1 MALAGIVL
9 LLLAAAVWWI
19 ARGLQRRTGLPRA
32 RVRLD
37 DAGQARV
44 LERPLVSHRYQL
56 TGRPDY
62 LLEHQGKL
70 IPVELKP
77 TRSSRTPYES
87 DILQLAAYCLLTEEH
102 YGERPPFGILRYRD
116 DGWEI
121 PYDDRVRDRLLGA
134 LVAMTEAEQAGYATR
149 SHNQPARCKRCSQ
162 RDYCDESLVD

>member
-1 MALAGIVL
+1 
-9 LLLAAAVWWI
+9 LLAAAVWWT
-19 ARGLQRRTGLPRA
+19 ARRLQRRTGLPRA

-77 TRSSRTPYES
+77 TRSSPTPYES

-102 YGERPPFGILRYRD
+102 FGERPPYGILRYRD

-121 PYDDRVRDRLLGA
+121 PYDDRLRDRLLDTLAALDGA
-134 LVAMTEAEQAGYATR
+134 ERAASVSR
-149 SHNQPARCKRCSQ
+149 SHNQPARCMHCSQ
-162 RDYCDESLVD
+162 RAHCDESLVA